1 MNARVLNP
9 ETSLNRRPADRIAKV
24 AWLEPIA
31 NAVQPAVQRA
41 LAAAGLPVRNVL
53 HGTGLG
59 HPFHPLLTDVPVGAW
74 TVTAVL
80 DALEA
85 AGSARFADGADA
97 ALVVGL
103 LGAAGAVVTGYA
115 DWSDTA
121 DDAKRLG
128 MAHAMLNGAATVA
141 YGASLAAR
149 RTGNRGAGIAL
160 AFAGYGAVALAAY
173 LGGELSMGLQL
184 GVRHTAEPIF
194 PPGDFTPVLD
204 ESALESG
211 KIVRADLDGIPLIL
225 LRTHDGIFAMGAAC
239 THRGA
244 PLDEGTLEGACVRCP
259 WHGSL
264 FAFAD
269 GSPLEGPAS
278 FPQPQFEARVEAG
291 RIEVRPLQP
300 IVASM

>member
-9 ETSLNRRPADRIAKV
+9 ETSLNRRPADRIAKI
-24 AWLEPIA
+24 AWLGPIA
-31 NAVQPAVQRA
+31 DSVQPVVQRA
-41 LAAAGLPVRNVL
+41 LAAAGLPMRNAL
-53 HGTGLG
+53 HGTALG
-59 HPFHPLLTDVPVGAW
+59 HPLHPMLTDVPVGAW

-85 AGSARFADGADA
+85 AGSARFAAGADA
-97 ALVVGL
+97 ALVVGFL
-103 LGAAGAVVTGYA
+103 GALGAAITGYA

-121 DDAKRLG
+121 DDAKSLG

-141 YGASLAAR
+141 YTASFAAR

-160 AFAGYGAVALAAY
+160 AYAGYGAMSLAAY

-194 PPGDFTPVLD
+194 PANDFTPVLD
-204 ESALESG
+204 EHALESG
-211 KIVRADLDGIPLIL
+211 KIVRADLNGIPLIL

-264 FAFAD
+264 FSFAD
-269 GSPLEGPAS
+269 GGPLEGPAT
-278 FPQPQFEARVEAG
+278 FPQPQFETRVEAG